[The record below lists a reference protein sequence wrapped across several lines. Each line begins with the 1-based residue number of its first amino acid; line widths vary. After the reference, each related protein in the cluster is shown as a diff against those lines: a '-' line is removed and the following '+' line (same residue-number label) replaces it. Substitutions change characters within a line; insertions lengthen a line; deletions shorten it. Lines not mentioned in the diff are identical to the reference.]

1 MDAKLEGL
9 HGAAQRTMR
18 SLYILA
24 GASCSGKTTL
34 INRGCRDLLHYR
46 NDKTL
51 QAALRELRLHP
62 TSHGVEKVLAEK
74 CAIVNYFGFCRLAM
88 LSKEQLDV
96 IVLHLDLSKFFIF
109 ECLANKREDQSWN
122 AFVGRHYESAEQPG
136 PTAIAAFWY
145 QALHHKAQNSW
156 IALKNF
162 ERISVTTILCE
173 HAEALTRRRK
183 RDLYLR
189 NNEVRHATKESAL
202 RLYGDSPLHKKNY
215 SDHYAGWKLFLDAHL
230 EGHAERYIA
239 VYDNKRAVYLSG
251 LDHPRMSW
259 GV

>member
-1 MDAKLEGL
+1 
-9 HGAAQRTMR
+9 MR

-51 QAALRELRLHP
+51 QAALRELKLHP
-62 TSHGVEKVLAEK
+62 TSRGVEKVIAEK
-74 CAIVNYFGFCRLAM
+74 YAMVNYFGLRKLAM

-109 ECLANKREDQSWN
+109 EFLANKHGDQSWD
-122 AFVGRHYESAEQPG
+122 ALVGRHCESAEQPG

-145 QALHHKAQNSW
+145 QALHHKAQNSC
-156 IALKNF
+156 IGLKNF

-173 HAEALTRRRK
+173 HAEALCRRRK
-183 RDLYLR
+183 RDLYLQ
-189 NNEVRHATKESAL
+189 NKEVHHATKASAL
-202 RLYGDSPLHKKNY
+202 RLYGDSPLHQKNY
-215 SDHYAGWKLFLDAHL
+215 SDHYVVCKLFLDANL
-230 EGHAERYIA
+230 EGRAERYIA
-239 VYDNKRAVYLSG
+239 IYDNKRAAYLSG
-251 LDHPRMSW
+251 LDHQGMSW
-259 GV
+259 CV